1 MVKLFRFPSLKKGAK
16 FKKYVGH
23 SSHVTNV
30 RFNKDKSFV
39 ISIGGAD
46 HAIFQWRFIC
56 DEKNDTQQE
65 SADQDLMKTENNQQ
79 QLATP
84 TSLSY
89 HGINNFNK

>member
-16 FKKYVGH
+16 FRKYVGH

-30 RFNKDKSFV
+30 RFSKDHSR
-39 ISIGGAD
+39 ILSTGGAD

-79 QLATP
+79 QLA
-84 TSLSY
+84 
-89 HGINNFNK
+89 